1 MASSCIIAYC
11 DIASQYYRLTL
22 AEDGRTVI
30 DFSLYF
36 TSPPRSAWQP
46 VELTT
51 DASLRPCPVCGS
63 RIVNQCACMRRL
75 MPCEPLVGFRF
86 SCIYCSYL
94 RLLGPASAL

>member
-1 MASSCIIAYC
+1 MASSCIIADC

-63 RIVNQCACMRRL
+63 RIVNPSRTM
-75 MPCEPLVGFRF
+75 
-86 SCIYCSYL
+86 CSKYSSSVKPDGTSKFG
-94 RLLGPASAL
+94 R